1 MSELQPVEL
10 DALED
15 FLEGLEDD
23 GVPASVGIDD
33 PQAQRLITQRLTE
46 YRTILRVCREA
57 LPLEDVPAGV
67 LDGVL
72 EEARRSSVAAAPSR
86 QPSLWQRL
94 RRSFVIPGLA
104 LAAAAALVIVMVRP
118 GAMDEAAS
126 THDLAANEAPAA
138 AVHDDSVVDPEPADG
153 RLADANLQAQ
163 RQLELESEARGG
175 GVLDSRVEPPA
186 EEEADIS
193 GESVDGDRVARDP
206 ASSNQQGL
214 GGVDLE
220 KREAK
225 PAERRPKSTAQ
236 TPSPAKKAPSSSKD
250 APPPPMPK
258 PAAPGG
264 AGAKSDAPAAGANVD
279 VLWKAIDAGD
289 AQRRGGKCS
298 AARASYEKVLQ
309 AGAST
314 IDKTAMA
321 RALAGLGLCEV
332 EAGKQAA
339 ADAHFASARTADPN
353 VGKFIEAE
361 LARTR
366 K

>member
-1 MSELQPVEL
+1 MSELRPLEL

-15 FLEGLEDD
+15 LLEGLEDD
-23 GVPASVGIDD
+23 GIPASVGVDD

-72 EEARRSSVAAAPSR
+72 EEARCSSTAAAPSR

-118 GAMDEAAS
+118 GTMDEAAS
-126 THDLAANEAPAA
+126 TDDLVANEAPAA
-138 AVHDDSVVDPEPADG
+138 AARDGSVVDLEPADG
-153 RLADANLQAQ
+153 RLADANLHAQ

-175 GVLDSRVEPPA
+175 GVLDSRAEPPA
-186 EEEADIS
+186 EEEAD
-193 GESVDGDRVARDP
+193 ESVDGDRVARDP
-206 ASSNQQGL
+206 ARPNEQGL

-236 TPSPAKKAPSSSKD
+236 TPSPTKSKAPSSGKD
-250 APPPPMPK
+250 APPPPMAK
-258 PAAPGG
+258 PAVPGG
-264 AGAKSDAPAAGANVD
+264 AGAKSDAPPTGANVD
-279 VLWKAIDAGD
+279 VLWKAIDVGD

-298 AARASYEKVLQ
+298 AARTSYEKVLQ

-321 RALAGLGLCEV
+321 RALAGIGLCEV